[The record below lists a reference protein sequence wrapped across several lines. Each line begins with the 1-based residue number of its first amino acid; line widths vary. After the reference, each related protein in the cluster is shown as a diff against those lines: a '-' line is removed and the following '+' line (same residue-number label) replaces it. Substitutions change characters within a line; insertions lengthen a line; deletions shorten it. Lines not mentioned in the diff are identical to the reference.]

1 MRLPIVKTM
10 GYFRDVNDGTGRVDQ
25 PFAPLEFSRV
35 HHDTPR
41 MAWFYLFLGGAL
53 EIIWLI
59 AMKYSNGFR
68 NLWPSVIVV
77 IALIASMIVVSLA
90 IRTIPMGTAYAIWT
104 GIGAAG
110 GAIAGIVL
118 FNESKD
124 WLRLLSIALII
135 AGIVGLKLTAPADA
149 PPTQASAVKELE
161 VGSSR

>member
-1 MRLPIVKTM
+1 
-10 GYFRDVNDGTGRVDQ
+10 
-25 PFAPLEFSRV
+25 
-35 HHDTPR
+35 
-41 MAWFYLFLGGAL
+41 MAWFYLFLGGVL

-59 AMKYSNGFR
+59 AMKYSNGFK
-68 NLWPSVIVV
+68 NFWPSAIVV
-77 IALIASMIVVSLA
+77 VALIASMFVVSLA

-135 AGIVGLKLTAPADA
+135 AGIVGLKLTAPADQPPAGETVNATPA
-149 PPTQASAVKELE
+149 PTSAPVK
-161 VGSSR
+161 G